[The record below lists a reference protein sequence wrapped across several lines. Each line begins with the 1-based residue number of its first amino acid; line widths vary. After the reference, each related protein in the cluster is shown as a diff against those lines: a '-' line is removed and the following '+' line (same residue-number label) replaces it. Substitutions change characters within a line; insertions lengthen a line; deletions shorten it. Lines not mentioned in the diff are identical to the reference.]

1 MPFDTA
7 FATAR
12 EEVGLGGVFV
22 WHNKAYNTFLK
33 EEWGSL
39 SLQQRQEYVE
49 HVLDAKLPVTLH
61 QPVAHTTGHPVT
73 ATPTQAVNPTAIE
86 GQIGDRRVMGID
98 QDNDGVIDMLVVEGE
113 DGYTYTVADAEG
125 DQGLDTLYVY
135 DTVKDE
141 YVAAVRLNEPIV
153 LTNDDFNKEL
163 EAAMS
168 KEAVDAI
175 MADYSDEPI
184 DATAAREY
192 NRRN

>member
-1 MPFDTA
+1 
-7 FATAR
+7 
-12 EEVGLGGVFV
+12 
-22 WHNKAYNTFLK
+22 
-33 EEWGSL
+33 
-39 SLQQRQEYVE
+39 
-49 HVLDAKLPVTLH
+49 
-61 QPVAHTTGHPVT
+61 
-73 ATPTQAVNPTAIE
+73 
-86 GQIGDRRVMGID
+86 MGID

-135 DTVKDE
+135 DAVKDE

-184 DATAAREY
+184 DATVAAREY